1 MIIAGGTYN
10 EQCQFP
16 LESDFFGSGLRA
28 ALATESLVSSNELHT
43 CIGRGDRERLNT
55 FADTFD
61 FDVHTTEIPRTAT
74 FDYLHNHSNPRLIPT
89 EARDYN
95 RDLSAITGDAVL
107 RFGIIEGTAVV
118 SGKRVVYDPQDPDPT
133 SFEANGSTAEEL
145 ALVLNYD
152 EALELSGENEFES
165 IFDQLHAG
173 PAGADVVV
181 IKRGARGAL
190 LSVGGQTKEIPVYQ
204 TESVWGIGSGDVFS
218 AVFAAE
224 WANNGESPVDAAE
237 FASKATAYYCRNRQL
252 GFSKEMVESQISD
265 SDRFFV
271 SPNAESPSIYLAG
284 PFFDVGELYTV
295 EEVKSLLESE
305 GADVFSPFHDIGR
318 AGEYDRP
325 EEVAQ
330 KDLDAIDEADLVF
343 ALLDHLDSGT
353 QFELGY
359 ARKADIPVVGYATDC
374 ENLSETMILG
384 SGCEMHGDLSSAVF
398 NAIWRAYA

>member
-1 MIIAGGTYN
+1 MIIAGGTYY

-16 LESDFFGSGLRA
+16 PESDFFGSGLRA

-43 CIGRGDRERLNT
+43 CIGRGDREQLNT
-55 FADTFD
+55 YADTFD
-61 FDVHTTEIPRTAT
+61 FDVHTTEIPGTVT

-89 EARDYN
+89 EARSYN
-95 RDLSAITGDAVL
+95 RDLSEISGDKVL
-107 RFGIIEGTAVV
+107 RFGFIEGTAVV
-118 SGKRVVYDPQDPDPT
+118 SGNRVVYDPQNPDPAP
-133 SFEANGSTAEEL
+133 FEANGSTAEEL
-145 ALVLNYD
+145 ALVLNYE
-152 EALELSGENEFES
+152 EAMELSGENEFES
-165 IFDQLHAG
+165 IFEQLHAG

-190 LSVGGQTKEIPVYQ
+190 LSIGDQTKEIPVYQ

-237 FASKATAYYCRNRQL
+237 FASKATAYYCLNRQL

-265 SDRFFV
+265 SNRIFV
-271 SPNAESPSIYLAG
+271 SPNAASPSIYLAG
-284 PFFDVGELYTV
+284 PFFSVGELYTV
-295 EEVKSLLESE
+295 EGVRSLLNGE
-305 GADVFSPFHDIGR
+305 GAKVFSPFHDIGR
-318 AGEYDRP
+318 AAEYDRH
-325 EEVAQ
+325 EGVAQ
-330 KDLDAIDEADLVF
+330 NDLDAIDEADLVF

-359 ARKADIPVVGYATDC
+359 ARKAGIPVVGYAANLD
-374 ENLSETMILG
+374 NLSKTMILG
-384 SGCEMHGDLSSAVF
+384 TGCEVYGDLSSAVF